1 VTPRPASTAAL
12 VLFIAFACNMIG
24 RGIADSFMVF
34 VLPLSEEF
42 GWTRARVSS
51 VYSAFLVVTGLA
63 APLTGLMIDRWGPR
77 VVYPLG
83 MLLLASASLVSAN
96 LSMLWQFQLCIGL
109 LAGLGVSMLGMVPAS
124 ILISGWFRDRMS
136 TAMGVAYAGFGTGTI
151 VMVPLAQRSIEL
163 QGWRDTYTTMGVA
176 TLAIL
181 PLLLLLP
188 WRRIAGDRPVRAK
201 TDPLPSTTREALLR
215 ALRTRAYWQI
225 VQVFSFTSITTFS
238 VITQVVPFLV
248 QSGLS
253 PLAAAS
259 AFGTAGLLSIFG
271 ILISG
276 MDGGPFRLPQGRD
289 GIVRE
294 HVPRHREPP
303 RLLLDAGAVAGGRV
317 RDLLRLGHGGARPDR
332 LEPGRAAFR
341 RPQLR
346 HHLRND
352 VRVHVGVG
360 GPGRLHRRLALR
372 RDGRIP
378 RGPVLLDDHDP
389 RRGIAFLDAAPHHG
403 SAAGQGAR
411 VAQAQNSSPSNGRTS
426 HSTFHSSPWVAR
438 KRSVSSIAC
447 CSDLASM
454 TAKPPITSL
463 VSVNGPS
470 VTESFPW
477 FERTRTPSWWGAAPP
492 SSRGCPRGSSRR

>member
-109 LAGLGVSMLGMVPAS
+109 MAGLGVSMLGMVPAS
-124 ILISGWFRDRMS
+124 ILISRWFRDRMS
-136 TAMGVAYAGFGTGTI
+136 TAMGVAYAGFGMGTI

-176 TLAIL
+176 TLALL

-188 WRRIAGDRPVRAK
+188 WRRIVGDKPLRAK
-201 TDPLPSTTREALLR
+201 SDPLPSTTRESLVK
-215 ALRTRAYWQI
+215 ALRTREYWQI

-271 ILISG
+271 ILMSG
-276 MDGGPFRLPQGRD
+276 WTADRFGYRKAATASFVSTFL
-289 GIVRE
+289 GIVSLLAFSWTRDPWL
-294 HVPRHREPP
+294 VVAFVICFGSAMGARGPIVSSLAARHF
-303 RLLLDAGAVAGGRV
+303 
-317 RDLLRLGHGGARPDR
+317 GGASFATIY
-332 LEPGRAAFR
+332 GTMFAWMSVSGAMAAFIAGW
-341 RPQLR
+341 LY
-346 HHLRND
+346 D
-352 VRVHVGVG
+352 VTG
-360 GPGRLHRRLALR
+360 GYR
-372 RDGRIP
+372 
-378 RGPVLLDDHDP
+378 
-389 RRGIAFLDAAPHHG
+389 
-403 SAAGQGAR
+403 AGL
-411 VAQAQNSSPSNGRTS
+411 
-426 HSTFHSSPWVAR
+426 FF
-438 KRSVSSIAC
+438 SIATVLVAV
-447 CSDLASM
+447 SPFWMPRPIAGL
-454 TAKPPITSL
+454 PPE
-463 VSVNGPS
+463 NKRPAG
-470 VTESFPW
+470 
-477 FERTRTPSWWGAAPP
+477 
-492 SSRGCPRGSSRR
+492 